1 MVPQVTDLLCV
12 ISESEHIRPSAYHRL
27 PHKLCINC
35 PRINIV
41 HYINLKCCGF
51 CAEMIY
57 QTTDLKKTM
66 YNKLGLNNVSREE
79 RMLSAGRNR
88 KATEHYR
95 RGQLSFQPPKR

>member
-1 MVPQVTDLLCV
+1 
-12 ISESEHIRPSAYHRL
+12 
-27 PHKLCINC
+27 
-35 PRINIV
+35 
-41 HYINLKCCGF
+41 
-51 CAEMIY
+51 MIY